1 MKHQLCIICFVLIP
15 GWVLAQWP
23 GFNQAIPISIQSPP
37 FDYLQ
42 QGGFQNVF
50 QIDVGGTQQDGYLVF
65 GRGILESP
73 SLTSEYTQAFAC
85 KVNSAGDPMWWRVFE
100 NDTVDLSSQWT
111 NFRRG
116 QGMIQRESGEIVATY
131 TEWNSEI
138 SDPWDR
144 SKSFIVIL
152 DEHAE
157 ILSQT
162 EIMDDTTF
170 THGYSGLLQGQSD
183 TTYLLYGS
191 WQDSTMYFAD
201 EFPDAFLSEV
211 TEGGEVLWERHYP
224 NTFGI
229 WHVVPAMDG
238 GYWVMA
244 NEANGFCE
252 FDIVEINDDLVL
264 IKTDSQGFEESR
276 LELGG
281 PCGNESA
288 IVIESEPDQI
298 ILASRFTFDDQD
310 NSYDF
315 HGSVITLE
323 IEQVN
328 SNGPLEEVVESR
340 KTYLPCQMIGYVADF
355 FQTDDGYL
363 ISGYSN
369 REDIFNNGGQ
379 QVGFIL
385 KLNNSRDSLWS
396 RFYSHYGGSLDL
408 VWGGAR
414 HWLWDSKITS
424 DGGLVCCGEL
434 EQSLNDPVPL
444 LRTPWVF
451 KTDSLGCIE
460 PGCQFVHVEE
470 ITIGLEQSMS
480 VFPNP
485 ANDRATVRFDLPAD
499 FSIPDHSQWVMIDLQ
514 GREIMRQ
521 DLSRSVIQ
529 SGDIPLDL
537 SSIAPGIYQIHWIMD
552 SVWLDSVKVVVE

>member
-1 MKHQLCIICFVLIP
+1 MKNVWTILLVIASFSSI
-15 GWVLAQWP
+15 AQWP
-23 GFNQAIPISIQSPP
+23 SFNEAIPISVQSPP

-144 SKSFIVIL
+144 SKSFIMIL

-191 WQDSTMYFAD
+191 WEDSTMYFAD

-229 WHVVPAMDG
+229 WHVILAMDG
-238 GYWVMA
+238 GYWVMSYEVDGSCDY
-244 NEANGFCE
+244 NLIEA
-252 FDIVEINDDLVL
+252 NDDLVI
-264 IKTDSQGFEESR
+264 IKVNDQGIEEAR
-276 LELGG
+276 VEFGG

-288 IVIESEPDQI
+288 IVIETEEGHF
-298 ILASRFTFDDQD
+298 ILASRLTFEEQD
-310 NSYDF
+310 INWDF
-315 HGSVITLE
+315 HGSVISTLIQQTE
-323 IEQVN
+323 D
-328 SNGPLEEVVESR
+328 NGPLQEISGAR
-340 KTYLPCQMIGYVADF
+340 KTYLPCQTIGYLADF
-355 FQTDDGYL
+355 HQVEDGYL
-363 ISGYSN
+363 L
-369 REDIFNNGGQ
+369 
-379 QVGFIL
+379 VG
-385 KLNNSRDSLWS
+385 
-396 RFYSHYGGSLDL
+396 HTGSQP
-408 VWGGAR
+408 VWN
-414 HWLWDSKITS
+414 
-424 DGGLVCCGEL
+424 E
-434 EQSLNDPVPL
+434 
-444 LRTPWVF
+444 
-451 KTDSLGCIE
+451 
-460 PGCQFVHVEE
+460 
-470 ITIGLEQSMS
+470 
-480 VFPNP
+480 
-485 ANDRATVRFDLPAD
+485 
-499 FSIPDHSQWVMIDLQ
+499 DLQ
-514 GREIMRQ
+514 QRGYIFKVDENR
-521 DLSRSVIQ
+521 V
-529 SGDIPLDL
+529 GD
-537 SSIAPGIYQIHWIMD
+537 A
-552 SVWLDSVKVVVE
+552 